1 MSLQQFFLQ
10 SLTPPALCVQ
20 AQTLARKKLV
30 AECEAVGQPVPKVLI
45 VTEEER
51 MRMDPADVID
61 IEDIDI
67 AMLPFPEFPEVVV
80 RPMPL
85 TKKLPQ
91 LMVSKTEFLSQQM
104 GLKVSRCL

>member
-1 MSLQQFFLQ
+1 M
-10 SLTPPALCVQ
+10 PCVQ

-67 AMLPFPEFPEVVV
+67 AMLPFPEFPEEVK
-80 RPMPL
+80 PMPL

-91 LMVSKTEFLSQQM
+91 LMVSKTGFLSQQM

>member
-1 MSLQQFFLQ
+1 MPCL
-10 SLTPPALCVQ
+10 Q

-30 AECEAVGQPVPKVLI
+30 AECEAEGQPVPKVLI

-67 AMLPFPEFPEVVV
+67 AMLPFPEFPEVV

-91 LMVSKTEFLSQQM
+91 LMVSKTVFLSQQM
-104 GLKVSRCL
+104 GMKVSKSL

>member
-1 MSLQQFFLQ
+1 M
-10 SLTPPALCVQ
+10 Q

-67 AMLPFPEFPEVVV
+67 AMLPFPEFPEEV
-80 RPMPL
+80 RPKPL

-91 LMVSKTEFLSQQM
+91 LMVSKTGFLSQQM
-104 GLKVSRCL
+104 GLKVSRSLYL

>member
-1 MSLQQFFLQ
+1 M
-10 SLTPPALCVQ
+10 PCVQ

-67 AMLPFPEFPEVVV
+67 AMLPFPEFPEEV
-80 RPMPL
+80 RPKPL

-91 LMVSKTEFLSQQM
+91 LMVSKTGFLSQQM
-104 GLKVSRCL
+104 GLKVCRSLYL